1 MTIRTKPRASRPR
14 RGRISSQTAGRTFR
28 SRSVVI
34 TGLGFVVEGAL
45 TAVFRLGWGAE
56 GFIFAG
62 CQALR
67 QLKKRG
73 CEAALFMLLNRIL
86 PGYSSR
92 CELGSAICAAA
103 AAKSSS
109 ES

>member
-1 MTIRTKPRASRPR
+1 MRNFVEYGSTSPDTRLMTIRTKPRASRPR
-14 RGRISSQTAGRTFR
+14 RGRISSQTAGSTFR
-28 SRSVVI
+28 NRSVVI
-34 TGLGFVVEGAL
+34 AGLGFVVEGAL
-45 TAVFRLGWGAE
+45 TVVFRLGWGAE

-86 PGYSSR
+86 PGYSS
-92 CELGSAICAAA
+92 
-103 AAKSSS
+103 
-109 ES
+109 